1 MRPSEIHCKEQMMKS
16 YLSKKAILYVK
27 TFSSLKQHMSTIWK
41 TTDPRSERGSSSRQE
56 GRKQEAAA
64 AWSALGSL
72 QVAVSRSTGP

>member
-1 MRPSEIHCKEQMMKS
+1 MRPSEIHCKEQIMES
-16 YLSKKAILYVK
+16 YLSERANLYVQ
-27 TFSSLKQHMSTIWK
+27 TFSIPKQHMSTIWK
-41 TTDPRSERGSSSRQE
+41 TTDPRGERGSSSSQE